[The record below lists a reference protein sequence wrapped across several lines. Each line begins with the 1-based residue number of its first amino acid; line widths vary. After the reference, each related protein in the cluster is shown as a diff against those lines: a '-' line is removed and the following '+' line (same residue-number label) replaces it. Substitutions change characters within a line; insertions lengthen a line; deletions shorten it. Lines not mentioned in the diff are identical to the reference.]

1 MKNVIVITG
10 PPGSGKTKLAE
21 VLSDIYDAKII
32 EEVYSPQGV
41 LDVLPKGE
49 HTILTTQTR
58 ERYTYPKNV
67 LVIDLWEI

>member
-41 LDVLPKGE
+41 LDVLPKDE
-49 HTILTTQTR
+49 LTILTTQTR
-58 ERYTYPKNV
+58 
-67 LVIDLWEI
+67 